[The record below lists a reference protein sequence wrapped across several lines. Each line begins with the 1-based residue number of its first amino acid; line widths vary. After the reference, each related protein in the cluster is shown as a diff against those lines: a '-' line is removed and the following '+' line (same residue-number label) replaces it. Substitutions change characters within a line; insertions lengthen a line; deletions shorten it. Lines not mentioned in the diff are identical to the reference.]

1 MVTNGKEMSVLELCR
16 VFVDGLS
23 LCSVL
28 SVYFIE
34 SLVRDFITKGSNK
47 KKNQLLRVEWP
58 HTINEM
64 FIVKVR
70 FLKLL

>member
-1 MVTNGKEMSVLELCR
+1 MVTNGKEMSVPELCR
-16 VFVDGLS
+16 VFVDDLS

-47 KKNQLLRVEWP
+47 KKKSA
-58 HTINEM
+58 
-64 FIVKVR
+64 FKS
-70 FLKLL
+70 

>member
-1 MVTNGKEMSVLELCR
+1 MVTNGKEMPVLELCR
-16 VFVDGLS
+16 VFVDDL

-47 KKNQLLRVEWP
+47 KKKTN
-58 HTINEM
+58 N
-64 FIVKVR
+64 F
-70 FLKLL
+70 